1 MTPLTWQLSPQFIE
15 YLEYGVTVIFCL
27 EMILR
32 VIDLGF
38 VIHPGSYL
46 RDPWNV
52 LDAVVVL
59 VSILR
64 VAVWVYFNY
73 ISKYIGILDWYNP
86 MIYKKI
92 CYEIIW
98 PVTMPWFWKCQFK
111 TRLGEILSAQKPNRS
126 GLGWF
131 LGLEPNLVE
140 SCWVII
146 CWHRWLNHIH
156 TCRV

>member
-1 MTPLTWQLSPQFIE
+1 M
-15 YLEYGVTVIFCL
+15 TVIFCL

-64 VAVWVYFNY
+64 VAV
-73 ISKYIGILDWYNP
+73 
-86 MIYKKI
+86 
-92 CYEIIW
+92 
-98 PVTMPWFWKCQFK
+98 
-111 TRLGEILSAQKPNRS
+111 
-126 GLGWF
+126 
-131 LGLEPNLVE
+131 
-140 SCWVII
+140 
-146 CWHRWLNHIH
+146 
-156 TCRV
+156 

>member
-1 MTPLTWQLSPQFIE
+1 MSSYINVNESPLVGWNIPLLSALHVDLYDSLQRPPQLFSYYHDYFYYYLYYDYIGKTKLLYIMLKRTKLFTKVSVKTVHDNIFQFIE

-64 VAVWVYFNY
+64 VAV
-73 ISKYIGILDWYNP
+73 
-86 MIYKKI
+86 
-92 CYEIIW
+92 
-98 PVTMPWFWKCQFK
+98 
-111 TRLGEILSAQKPNRS
+111 
-126 GLGWF
+126 
-131 LGLEPNLVE
+131 
-140 SCWVII
+140 
-146 CWHRWLNHIH
+146 
-156 TCRV
+156 

>member
-1 MTPLTWQLSPQFIE
+1 MSHDGNKCIFPATDLLSPQFIE

-64 VAVWVYFNY
+64 VAV
-73 ISKYIGILDWYNP
+73 
-86 MIYKKI
+86 
-92 CYEIIW
+92 
-98 PVTMPWFWKCQFK
+98 
-111 TRLGEILSAQKPNRS
+111 
-126 GLGWF
+126 
-131 LGLEPNLVE
+131 
-140 SCWVII
+140 
-146 CWHRWLNHIH
+146 
-156 TCRV
+156 